1 MKVLGFRHGGL
12 LIKVVRVPDTNAVNI
27 YFQPSQIFGLCYPGP
42 GGSNVIYLQHCLTQD
57 VYIVIKPSAI
67 GLNSV
72 KL

>member
-42 GGSNVIYLQHCLTQD
+42 GGSNVILPSTLFNARCL
-57 VYIVIKPSAI
+57 YCY
-67 GLNSV
+67 
-72 KL
+72 